1 MIKLNEDEQA
11 GYDILAPHMPAD
23 LAIDIIKHRRAKKA
37 KLTAR
42 VARSLLREYQA
53 FGNVEKAA
61 EIHLTRGWVAFE
73 AEWAKRSTASRF
85 TDQHN
90 PTPRPA
96 ANYGPAEVV
105 TPPKPISPEEKARKA
120 EMVRKY
126 REAGVIGYRGAVQ

>member
-1 MIKLNEDEQA
+1 MTKLNEDEQA

-73 AEWAKRSTASRF
+73 CAWVKQASRF
-85 TDQHN
+85 TDQHH

-96 ANYGPAEVV
+96 VNYGPAEIV
-105 TPPKPISPEEKARKA
+105 PIPQPLSEEERARRA
-120 EMVRKY
+120 QMAARARQLV
-126 REAGVIGYRGAVQ
+126 RGAIQ

>member
-1 MIKLNEDEQA
+1 MTIKLNDDEQA

-42 VARSLLREYQA
+42 VARMLLDEYKA

-61 EIHLTRGWVAFE
+61 EMHLMRAWTGFQADWVKQA
-73 AEWAKRSTASRF
+73 ARF
-85 TDQHN
+85 TDQNH

-96 ANYGPAEVV
+96 ANYGPVEVV
-105 TPPKPISPEEKARKA
+105 TPPKPMSPEEQARRAELAAKAR
-120 EMVRKY
+120 MLV
-126 REAGVIGYRGAVQ
+126 RGALQ